1 MFLIWFSNKSLE
13 IPKVVY
19 FSTVTMSSQFPF
31 SGFIKQGLNGLIH
44 LDMIVFRLTFK
55 F

>member
-1 MFLIWFSNKSLE
+1 MFLIWFLDKNLG
-13 IPKVVY
+13 ITKVVY

-44 LDMIVFRLTFK
+44 MDTIVFRLTFK